1 MKHVRLSALMLAVSL
16 LAMTACGGSDQ
27 APDPTPST
35 APVISASPAESTA
48 VPAAAE
54 ETVPETSKEG
64 RVGVEVTERSEIY
77 TDDDSGVTLLD
88 FRSELP
94 VVTLEGR
101 SEATDAV
108 NRTLAKADD
117 LFVDGSDELE
127 GFSGVED
134 FLSGAREEYSRRAAD
149 GDADYFMG
157 YTLRRTVH
165 IDRADENVLSFGFS
179 ETTYAGGAHGYNGV
193 YAMNFDART
202 GASLSLED
210 LAEDPTAFLTALTD
224 YVWEVSR
231 DADHAAYT
239 MGGYYPDYE
248 QYLSGLLRDG
258 NWLFDDK
265 GMVILANPYEL
276 APYAS
281 GLITFEVP
289 YEWLRWQIREEYL
302 PPESRA
308 DGALTG
314 TIEDHGGEYTFLAD
328 DGTDGRGA
336 AVRFTAE
343 GRVEDLEIS
352 RVTYYEYANSFGTD
366 GTLYYLSALEDG
378 ETLELR
384 TWIPDVLPTLQI
396 RFVDAQGEK
405 EYLISQSGKDGS
417 LVLMSTQPYSMLPA
431 EIGKKLPFSYDLNG
445 DGTPEVIDLTS
456 AGTEDGSRW
465 RLTVDG
471 VSAGEVFAL
480 DARLCSLWIADADAD
495 GTAEIYFSGDM
506 GSDDYVTCAWRGD
519 TLEPILFTGE
529 SRNGADPAEQTQT
542 ADGLAVFSGPWLYL
556 DSWSYQLG
564 TYRAVR
570 PYVLRDG
577 VLMPDPDSDWAYT
590 ANRFALT
597 VRSDLPVTLD
607 GDGPATVHPGT
618 QLTLLGTNGNTV
630 RFTMDEGV
638 TGTIELSLDKEN
650 GAGWRIDGRPE
661 DEFFETLPYAG

>member
-27 APDPTPST
+27 ALDPTPST

-88 FRSELP
+88 FSSELP
-94 VVTLEGR
+94 AVTLEGR
-101 SEATDAV
+101 PEATDAV
-108 NRTLAKADD
+108 NRALAEADE
-117 LFVDGSDELE
+117 LFVNGSDEWE
-127 GFSGVED
+127 GLSGVED
-134 FLSGAREEYSRRAAD
+134 YLSGAREEYSRRSAD

-157 YTLRRTVH
+157 YTLRRSVH
-165 IDRADENVLSFGFS
+165 IDRADENVLSFGFT
-179 ETTYAGGAHGYNGV
+179 ETTYAGGAHGYSGV

-202 GASLSLED
+202 GERLSLED
-210 LAEDPTAFLTALTD
+210 LAEDPEAFLSALAD

-231 DADHAAYT
+231 DAEHAAYAL
-239 MGGYYPDYE
+239 GGYFPDYE
-248 QYLSGLLRDG
+248 QYIPDLLREG
-258 NWLFDDK
+258 NWLFDSK
-265 GMVILANPYEL
+265 GMVVLANPYEL
-276 APYAS
+276 APYAA

-308 DGALTG
+308 DGTLTG
-314 TIEDHGGEYTFLAD
+314 AIEDGGECAFLVD
-328 DGTDGRGA
+328 DGTDGLGA
-336 AVRFTAE
+336 AVRFTAS

-352 RVTYYEYANSFGTD
+352 RVTYYDYSNTFGRD
-366 GTLYYLSALEDG
+366 STLFYLSALEDG
-378 ETLELR
+378 ETLEVR
-384 TWIPDVLPTLQI
+384 TWIPDVLPALQI
-396 RFVDAQGEK
+396 RYFDAEGEK
-405 EYLISQSGKDGS
+405 EYLISQSGRDGS
-417 LVLMSTQPYSMLPA
+417 LVLISTQPYTMLPA
-431 EIGKKLPFSYDLNG
+431 EIGKKLPFAYDLNG

-480 DARLCSLWIADADAD
+480 DARVCSLWIADADAD

-529 SRNGADPAEQTQT
+529 SRNGADPAERTQT
-542 ADGLAVFSGPWLYL
+542 ADGMAVFCGAWLYL

-570 PYVLRDG
+570 AYVLRDG
-577 VLMPDPDSDWAYT
+577 VLMPEPDSDWAYT

-597 VRSDLPVTLD
+597 VKSDLPVIID
-607 GDGPATVHPGT
+607 GEGPAAAAPGSR
-618 QLTLLGTNGNTV
+618 LTLLGTNGNTA
-630 RFTMDEGV
+630 RFAMEDGV
-638 TGTIELSLDKEN
+638 TGTIELSLDREN
-650 GAGWRIDGRPE
+650 GSGWRIGGRPE
-661 DEFFETLPYAG
+661 DDYFETLPYSG